1 MIKINDIVVVTD
13 DFDDVRTEG
22 YIGKVVEINDD
33 GDVTNYKI
41 RRYFPATG
49 KMSAKSKG
57 TFVSADYIAP
67 YFAVGDI
74 AKRDDGNFVKVVDT
88 VSPLTVIARRYYPSS
103 GKMSAKDKGH
113 EYSPNGLT
121 KVDVMPDC
129 GSCDGCDDA
138 PDFHKTAAKLALLA
152 TLLDLLT
159 D

>member
-1 MIKINDIVVVTD
+1 LIKLNDIVVVTD
-13 DFDDVRTEG
+13 DFDNVRTKG
-22 YIGKVVEINDD
+22 YIGKVVEIDDD
-33 GDVTNYKI
+33 GDATNYKI
-41 RRYFPATG
+41 RRYYPATG
-49 KMSAKSKG
+49 KMSTKSKG
-57 TFVSADYIAP
+57 AFVPADYVAP

-74 AKRDDGNFVKVVDT
+74 AERDDCAYVKIVNNDD
-88 VSPLTVIARRYYPSS
+88 PLTLVARRYYSSS

-129 GSCDGCDDA
+129 DGCDDA
-138 PDFHKTAAKLALLA
+138 PDFHKTTAKLVLLA